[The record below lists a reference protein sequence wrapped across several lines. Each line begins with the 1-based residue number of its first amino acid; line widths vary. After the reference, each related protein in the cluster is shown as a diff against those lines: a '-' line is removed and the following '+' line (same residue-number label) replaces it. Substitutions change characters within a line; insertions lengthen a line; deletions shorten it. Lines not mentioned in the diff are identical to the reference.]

1 MSNATTYNF
10 ISNNVLEIQAS
21 KKILKQFQYLK
32 QNINFNGFIQFQE
45 THSSLNDEKQQKDEF
60 NGPLFFSY
68 GKTNYC
74 GVATG
79 VLGKNSFDLIDQKS
93 DENGRILIIEAKIN
107 EYNFIVINIYNSNTE
122 SEQLKTFSILQNMLD
137 NIEISNKEIV
147 FEGDFSLIFD
157 CKLETNCR
165 NQVLKK
171 RSLAK
176 LVEINESLNP
186 WDTWGIPNPQK
197 KTKKNVT

>member
-1 MSNATTYNF
+1 M
-10 ISNNVLEIQAS
+10 
-21 KKILKQFQYLK
+21 
-32 QNINFNGFIQFQE
+32 
-45 THSSLNDEKQQKDEF
+45 
-60 NGPLFFSY
+60 
-68 GKTNYC
+68 
-74 GVATG
+74 
-79 VLGKNSFDLIDQKS
+79 LGKNSFDLIDQKS
-93 DENGRILIIEAKIN
+93 DENGCILIIEAKIN

-176 LVEINESLNP
+176 LVEINEGLNL
-186 WDTWGIPNPQK
+186 
-197 KTKKNVT
+197 